1 MEEIW
6 KDVKGYEGLYKV
18 SNFGRVKSLKYGM
31 ERILKT
37 GKGSY
42 YLTVSL
48 YFDNKLKTAK
58 VHRLVAMAFI
68 ENPDNK
74 PFVNH
79 LDEDKY
85 NNNVNNLEWVTH
97 KENMNYGTRIDRQ
110 AKAKSIPIKVIY
122 QDNTF
127 EIWESATVFAK
138 EYGKSIDRTHIVK
151 VLKGRIKTAHGLRF
165 EYAEGEKK

>member
-18 SNFGRVKSLKYGM
+18 SNFGRVKSLKYGR

-110 AKAKSIPIKVIY
+110 AKSKSIPIKVIY

-127 EIWESATVFAK
+127 EIWESGKVFARENK
-138 EYGKSIDRTHIVK
+138 FSQSRIVD
-151 VLKGRIKTAHGLRF
+151 VLKGRKKTYYGLRF
-165 EYAEGEKK
+165 EYA

>member
-18 SNFGRVKSLKYGM
+18 SNFGRVKSLKYGR

-37 GKGSY
+37 GKGGY
-42 YLTVSL
+42 YLTVGL
-48 YFDNKLKTAK
+48 YFDNKLKTVK

-68 ENPDNK
+68 ENHDNK

-79 LDEDKY
+79 KDEDKY

-97 KENMNYGTRIDRQ
+97 AENMNCGTAIERRS
-110 AKAKSIPIKVIY
+110 KSNSKPIKVIY
-122 QDNTF
+122 SDNTY
-127 EIWESATVFAK
+127 EIWDSATIFAK
-138 EYGKSIDRTHIVK
+138 EYGNGVDRTHIVH
-151 VLKGRIKTAHGLRF
+151 VLNGRNKTHAGLRF
-165 EYAEGEKK
+165 EYA